1 MKGRSLS
8 LLLALT
14 TGAVA
19 SLMVYLYVNRIE
31 TRTVQG
37 QRTRPVLVASR
48 FLPAGATGEQIL
60 EAGAFRVEDTPVR
73 YLAPGA
79 LASPDQLE
87 GIVLADDVQSGEAL
101 TSQRFEASQQEAF
114 LSNFPKGT
122 EALSLP
128 LEHVRGIAGHLA
140 PGDRINA
147 YATSADWTHLL
158 QGDAFRKAFSSLD
171 IEKAMSGDASQL
183 GPAVNRLLKS
193 TRMPATLGAFT
204 PKVGVTMLLIEGIPV
219 VEVREV
225 PAVGGNTGEAA
236 TSDRTMTIAVTPEQ
250 AALLV
255 HSQERSKL
263 WFTLAR
269 PDDVKETETP

>member
-1 MKGRSLS
+1 MRGRSLS

-19 SLMVYLYVNRIE
+19 SLMVYMYVTGVE

-60 EAGAFRVEDTPVR
+60 EAGAFKVEETPVR

-79 LASPDQLE
+79 LTSPSQLE
-87 GIVLADDVQSGEAL
+87 GVVLADDVQSGEPL

-114 LSNFPKGT
+114 LSNFPEGT

-128 LEHVRGIAGHLA
+128 LETVRGIAGHLA
-140 PGDRINA
+140 AGDRINA
-147 YATSADWTHLL
+147 YATAADWTHLV
-158 QGDAFRKAFSSLD
+158 QGDAFRDVLSSVN
-171 IEKAMSGDASQL
+171 IEKALNGDTSGLA
-183 GPAVNRLLKS
+183 PAVSRFLRS

-204 PKVGVTMLLIEGIPV
+204 PKAGVTMLLVESIPV
-219 VEVREV
+219 VEVLEA
-225 PAVGGNTGEAA
+225 PAVGGS
-236 TSDRTMTIAVTPEQ
+236 SDDASGRSMTIAVTPEQ

-269 PDDVKETETP
+269 PDDVKETESQ

>member
-1 MKGRSLS
+1 MRGRSLS

-14 TGAVA
+14 TGAIA
-19 SLMVYLYVNRIE
+19 SLFVYMYVTGVE

-37 QRTRPVLVASR
+37 QRTQPALVASR
-48 FLPAGATGEQIL
+48 FLPAGATGAQIL

-73 YLAPGA
+73 YLAPGT
-79 LASPDQLE
+79 LTSPDQLKDV
-87 GIVLADDVQSGEAL
+87 VLADDVQSGEPL

-114 LSNFPKGT
+114 LSNFPEGT

-128 LEHVRGIAGHLA
+128 LDTVRGIAGHLA
-140 PGDRINA
+140 AGDRINA
-147 YATSADWTHLL
+147 YATAADWTHLV
-158 QGDAFRKAFSSLD
+158 QGDAFREALSSVD
-171 IEKAMSGDASQL
+171 IEKALSGDTSDLA
-183 GPAVNRLLKS
+183 PAVNRFLRS

-219 VEVREV
+219 VEILDQ
-225 PAVGGNTGEAA
+225 PAGAP
-236 TSDRTMTIAVTPEQ
+236 TSESAGSGRMMTIAVTPEQ

>member
-1 MKGRSLS
+1 MRGRSLS

-19 SLMVYLYVNRIE
+19 SLMVYMYVTGVE

-37 QRTRPVLVASR
+37 QQTRPVLVASR
-48 FLPAGATGEQIL
+48 FLPAGSTGEQIL
-60 EAGAFRVEDTPVR
+60 EAGAFRVEKTPVR

-79 LASPDQLE
+79 LTSPDQLE
-87 GIVLADDVQSGEAL
+87 DIVLADDVQSGEPL
-101 TSQRFEASQQEAF
+101 TTQRFEASQQEAF
-114 LSNFPKGT
+114 LSNFPEGT
-122 EALSLP
+122 EALALP
-128 LEHVRGIAGHLA
+128 LERVRGIGGHLA
-140 PGDRINA
+140 AGDRINA
-147 YATSADWTHLL
+147 YATATDWTHLL
-158 QGDAFRKAFSSLD
+158 QGDAFRQFSNSLD
-171 IEKAMSGDASQL
+171 ITKVLNGNTSEL

-204 PKVGVTMLLIEGIPV
+204 PKVGVTMLLLEGIPV
-219 VEVREV
+219 VEVIAPV
-225 PAVGGNTGEAA
+225 AGAGSAGANTGG
-236 TSDRTMTIAVTPEQ
+236 TMTIAVTPEQ

-255 HSQERSKL
+255 HSQEKSKL